1 MHQTSPRGGARDR
14 SPRRND
20 PAPQLARFL
29 VVGVGNTAVSFAV
42 YWLLLS
48 LAIWYVV
55 AAAVAFVAGALNGYI
70 FNRRWTFAAA
80 DSARARVLYFTV
92 MVTGALST
100 SLLVLLLVRAVGTGR
115 AIAYIVAL
123 PPVTL
128 GTFVANRL
136 WTFAKR
142 D

>member
-1 MHQTSPRGGARDR
+1 MHETSPGGGARGR
-14 SPRRND
+14 SPRRNE

-29 VVGVGNTAVSFAV
+29 VVGVGNTALSFAV
-42 YWLLLS
+42 YRLLLS
-48 LAIWYVV
+48 LALWYVV
-55 AAAVAFVAGALNGYI
+55 AAPVAFVAGALNGYI

-92 MVTGALST
+92 MVIGALST

-115 AIAYIVAL
+115 VIAYIVAL

-136 WTFAKR
+136 WVFAKR